1 MLHPRL
7 IVIFALITA
16 VFTGLML
23 VDLAEEPAPM
33 NWAEVAIDAIEKV
46 ILIGAMAV
54 VAWTVHSLRD
64 LQDGQTALSNNL
76 ARAVAQGE
84 TWRVERKIE
93 IEALSRAI
101 ADQLRKWQLTEA
113 EIDIAGLMLKGAT
126 LKEIALARDTSEATV
141 RQQAQAIY
149 RKSGLSGRTELSAYF
164 LESLFETAEDTAR
177 QRAKLTVVG
186 GPKRGA

>member
-7 IVIFALITA
+7 IVIFALITV

-23 VDLAEEPAPM
+23 VDLAEEPAPL

-84 TWRVERKIE
+84 SWRVERRGE